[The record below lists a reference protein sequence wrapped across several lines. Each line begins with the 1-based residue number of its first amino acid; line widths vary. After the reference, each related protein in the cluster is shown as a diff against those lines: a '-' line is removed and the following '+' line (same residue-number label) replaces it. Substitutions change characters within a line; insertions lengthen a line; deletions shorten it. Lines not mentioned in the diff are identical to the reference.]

1 MSVLV
6 IGEVLVDLIWR
17 TDDTERITPY
27 PGGSPANVALGLRR
41 LGVPATLC
49 TCWGDDPAGR
59 LIEAHL
65 QRAGLDVQRVR
76 SASNRTTIALA
87 YVDPASGG
95 ATYEFLPAWDPGPID
110 IAEDVTLLHTG
121 SLAGVIGPGAD
132 RVQEACRHVRAKS
145 GGTVAIDLNV
155 RPAALPRPDAYRA
168 AADQLVG
175 YAHVV
180 KASDEDLEWLYP
192 GLDPVD
198 TARALLN
205 LGPRLAI
212 VTHGSRG
219 ATAVTARHR
228 VEAAAPVVEV
238 VDSIGAGDAF
248 QAALLDALLG
258 YGRAPGGAVR
268 IPETPE
274 ELRELLEYCVI
285 AGALAC
291 TRAGAEPPTRE
302 EIKALYS
309 ATPASKA
316 G

>member
-1 MSVLV
+1 M

-17 TDDTERITPY
+17 TDDSERITPY

-59 LIEAHL
+59 LIGAHL
-65 QRAGLDVQRVR
+65 DRAGLDVRRVP

-87 YVDPASGG
+87 YVDPVSGS

-110 IAEDVTLLHTG
+110 IAADVTLLHTG
-121 SLAGVIGPGAD
+121 SLAGVLEPGAE
-132 RVQEACRHVRAKS
+132 RVLEACRHMRARP

-155 RPAALPRPDAYRA
+155 RPAALPQRDAYLA
-168 AADQLVG
+168 AAEELVH
-175 YAHVV
+175 YADVV

-192 GLDPVD
+192 GIDPVD
-198 TARALLN
+198 TARALLK
-205 LGPRLAI
+205 LGPRLAV
-212 VTHGSRG
+212 VTHGPRG
-219 ATAVTARHR
+219 ATAVTAEQF
-228 VEAAAPVVEV
+228 VEASAPAVEV

-258 YGRAPGGAVR
+258 YGNESDGAVR
-268 IPETPE
+268 IPQSRA
-274 ELRELLEYCVI
+274 ELRELLEHCTL

-302 EIKALYS
+302 QMK
-309 ATPASKA
+309 TVT
-316 G
+316 